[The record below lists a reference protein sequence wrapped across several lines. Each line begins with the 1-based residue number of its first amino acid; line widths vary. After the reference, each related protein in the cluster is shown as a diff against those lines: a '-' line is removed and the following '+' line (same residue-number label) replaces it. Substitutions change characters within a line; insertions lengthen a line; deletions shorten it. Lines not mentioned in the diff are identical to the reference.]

1 MIVGSVLVL
10 LLLVVLD
17 VEADWHRH
25 VALQLLD
32 PLYDLELSRR
42 VENVTSSSQQK
53 LQMLCDIPSSKINS
67 LDSIVD
73 GETFEDWTAVADSI
87 TAIQDDTRC
96 LTTSVETEDSLLLEE
111 DLWRSEFLEKDIS
124 GLDTIAVRIQ
134 WWFSQKNRMFLGR
147 DLKLIEDMPPK
158 LLHIIPVLD
167 NSVLNWIVKFQD
179 SPVFVLNQQYTVRK
193 KYGKTV
199 LTAASPMKVSCSF

>member
-193 KYGKTV
+193 KYAKTV

>member
-1 MIVGSVLVL
+1 MVVGSVLVL

-134 WWFSQKNRMFLGR
+134 WWFSQKNRMFLG
-147 DLKLIEDMPPK
+147 
-158 LLHIIPVLD
+158 
-167 NSVLNWIVKFQD
+167 
-179 SPVFVLNQQYTVRK
+179 
-193 KYGKTV
+193 
-199 LTAASPMKVSCSF
+199 